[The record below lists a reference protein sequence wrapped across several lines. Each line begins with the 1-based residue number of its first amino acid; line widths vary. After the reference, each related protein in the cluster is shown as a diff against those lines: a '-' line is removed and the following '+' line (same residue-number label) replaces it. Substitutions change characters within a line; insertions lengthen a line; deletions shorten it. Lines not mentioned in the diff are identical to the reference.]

1 MLVGRGG
8 GIMDRV
14 VGALSTVSIRRQT
27 ARQIGMKDCLMNLLH
42 KIPLQFSFLIIL
54 MSSNEV
60 SMRWNMELYT

>member
-1 MLVGRGG
+1 
-8 GIMDRV
+8 MDRV
-14 VGALSTVSIRRQT
+14 VGALSTVSIRCQT

-60 SMRWNMELYT
+60 STRWNMELYT